1 MLSIVIITCNRV
13 ESLMKTIESCLNKTQ
28 REWELVVVDN
38 GSSDGTPEIV
48 NSFCKEKEINLNFY
62 QSSENL
68 GVAGA
73 RNIGYKL
80 AKGDVLYFI
89 DDDAVITSED
99 KCLDKAYDYLMSKN
113 NVQVL
118 STKIWDELWNGILP
132 EITENNATM
141 KTGVKLRS
149 FIGCSHFIKK
159 DSTLPETIYPDNLF
173 YGGEEAYLSLA
184 IYKNGKT
191 VEYYEGVYVEH
202 HPSKKTRMSKYDLYR
217 NRVLNWFVVKEYYYP
232 QPILWLSK
240 IVYWLRIAK
249 LAEFNLNRLKE
260 VRKVHKERYDSK
272 YCNKY
277 ALGEFNRIVKLFGIR
292 YLI

>member
-1 MLSIVIITCNRV
+1 MLSIVIITCNRID
-13 ESLMKTIESCLNKTQ
+13 SLMKTIESCLNKTA
-28 REWELVVVDN
+28 REWELVIVDN
-38 GSSDGTPEIV
+38 GSSDGTPETVKI
-48 NSFCKEKEINLNFY
+48 FCEEKKINLNFY
-62 QSSENL
+62 QSPKNL

-80 AKGDVLYFI
+80 AKGEVLYFI
-89 DDDAVITSED
+89 DDDAVIKSED
-99 KCLDKAYDYLMSKN
+99 NCLDKAYDYLMSKN

-132 EITENNATM
+132 EITENNVAMT
-141 KTGVKLRS
+141 TGVKLRN

-159 DSTLPETIYPDNLF
+159 DPTLPEIIYPDNLF
-173 YGGEEAYLSLA
+173 YGGEEAYLSLF
-184 IYKNGKT
+184 IYKSGKA

-232 QPILWLSK
+232 QSILGMSK
-240 IVYWLRIAK
+240 MVYWLRIAK
-249 LAEFNLNRLKE
+249 LAEFNPKRLKE
-260 VRKVHKERYDSK
+260 VRKLHKERYDRK

-277 ALGEFNRIVKLFGIR
+277 TLGDFNKIVKLFGIR